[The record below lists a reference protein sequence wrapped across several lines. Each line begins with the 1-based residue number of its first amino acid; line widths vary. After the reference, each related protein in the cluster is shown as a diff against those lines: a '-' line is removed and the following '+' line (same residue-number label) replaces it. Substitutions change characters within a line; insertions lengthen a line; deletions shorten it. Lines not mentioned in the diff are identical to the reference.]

1 MQASGPTART
11 AAEARALLYAE
22 LDRLAPRR
30 EALGEAGVLSVAG
43 WTLTHGMEWEAA
55 ALAWERAAALEP
67 DDPELPHQHG
77 ICLLELARW
86 EDAAERFRHVLALH
100 DRLAASGKPGI
111 EWMEEDPAYR
121 LGMALHAKGDLRGAI
136 EAYETSAARNTT
148 GTDALREMARAFLAL
163 REPKAALDALTRL
176 DRRTVRLSLRA
187 EAMALRSDAMR
198 MLRELGS

>member
-1 MQASGPTART
+1 
-11 AAEARALLYAE
+11 
-22 LDRLAPRR
+22 
-30 EALGEAGVLSVAG
+30 
-43 WTLTHGMEWEAA
+43 
-55 ALAWERAAALEP
+55 
-67 DDPELPHQHG
+67 
-77 ICLLELARW
+77 
-86 EDAAERFRHVLALH
+86 
-100 DRLAASGKPGI
+100 
-111 EWMEEDPAYR
+111 MEEDPAYR
-121 LGMALHAKGDLRGAI
+121 LGTALHAKGDLRAAI